1 MSLSSNQS
9 RGTADPV
16 DVEYLNHEPEAA
28 GLGIHMHL
36 DAVDGIARDVIEGF
50 KAIPR
55 RGVEVGG
62 LLLGKVIGWE
72 HPDVWIER
80 YQRLECQ
87 HRYGPPFVLDAQ
99 DHAALEEAAQRIAGS
114 TELSVVGLYRSHT
127 RPGFQLEESDLELIN
142 RYFSDSSDLV
152 LIIRP
157 ENTADIDAQFF
168 ARDESGEMR
177 PLGNPFPFR
186 GRVLRVADLM
196 LDGDEEEEDPAEAT
210 RQTRNAP
217 AENGVAGSRHD
228 SPPES
233 APAASALPDDR
244 ASDNTSEH
252 HPEQV
257 HSEPVPT
264 ETPAPRENP
273 APRQDPAP
281 RQQKMRRL
289 VPDFV
294 PPVEPVEPGGVFSF
308 EPRLAPP
315 TPQFA
320 MEPERSGFREA
331 VAKWWPLAGAI
342 LLVCGAMW
350 FLFGANRRAAE
361 SAGDIAEYRP
371 VGMYVDP
378 GLQRWR
384 ISWNP
389 SATAFRN
396 ARSVALFVHDGDAE
410 DRVDLTKQDVSS
422 GAYSWQPKGNDVTFR
437 LETIDTGG
445 RISAESFR
453 VIRPAAAATAPNA
466 PSMPGPKSAAGA
478 TSAAPEAVPASP
490 HSAHLVPAKAV
501 HKVPPVI
508 PASIRP
514 RIHGSIPI
522 DVRVRID
529 ARGRVTSAIPAVRQR
544 AGLNSYLASRAVYAA
559 KLWRFTAARENGKAV
574 PSTQTIH
581 FVFEK

>member
-1 MSLSSNQS
+1 
-9 RGTADPV
+9 
-16 DVEYLNHEPEAA
+16 
-28 GLGIHMHL
+28 
-36 DAVDGIARDVIEGF
+36 
-50 KAIPR
+50 
-55 RGVEVGG
+55 
-62 LLLGKVIGWE
+62 
-72 HPDVWIER
+72 
-80 YQRLECQ
+80 
-87 HRYGPPFVLDAQ
+87 
-99 DHAALEEAAQRIAGS
+99 
-114 TELSVVGLYRSHT
+114 
-127 RPGFQLEESDLELIN
+127 
-142 RYFSDSSDLV
+142 
-152 LIIRP
+152 
-157 ENTADIDAQFF
+157 
-168 ARDESGEMR
+168 
-177 PLGNPFPFR
+177 
-186 GRVLRVADLM
+186 
-196 LDGDEEEEDPAEAT
+196 
-210 RQTRNAP
+210 
-217 AENGVAGSRHD
+217 
-228 SPPES
+228 
-233 APAASALPDDR
+233 
-244 ASDNTSEH
+244 
-252 HPEQV
+252 
-257 HSEPVPT
+257 
-264 ETPAPRENP
+264 
-273 APRQDPAP
+273 
-281 RQQKMRRL
+281 
-289 VPDFV
+289 
-294 PPVEPVEPGGVFSF
+294 
-308 EPRLAPP
+308 
-315 TPQFA
+315 
-320 MEPERSGFREA
+320 
-331 VAKWWPLAGAI
+331 
-342 LLVCGAMW
+342 MW

-559 KLWRFTAARENGKAV
+559 KLWRFTAARENWKAV

>member
-1 MSLSSNQS
+1 MDL
-9 RGTADPV
+9 
-16 DVEYLNHEPEAA
+16 EYLNHEPEAA
-28 GLGIHMHL
+28 GVGIHMHL

-62 LLLGKVIGWE
+62 LLLGKVIGSE
-72 HPDVWIER
+72 HPDIWIER

-87 HRYGPPFVLDAQ
+87 HRFGPPFVLDKQ
-99 DHAALEEAAQRIAGS
+99 DHAALEEAAQRIAAS

-127 RPGFQLEESDLELIN
+127 RPGFQLEESDLELVD

-152 LIIRP
+152 LLIRP
-157 ENTADIDAQFF
+157 ENTADIEARFF

-177 PLGNPFPFR
+177 PMGNPFPFR
-186 GRVLRVADLM
+186 GRVLGSADLM
-196 LDGDEEEEDPAEAT
+196 LDGDDEEEEPAEAT

-217 AENGVAGSRHD
+217 AVSGMAGPQHD
-228 SPPES
+228 GQLES
-233 APAASALPDDR
+233 APATGELAGDH
-244 ASDNTSEH
+244 ASDNAGEDRH
-252 HPEQV
+252 DQV
-257 HSEPVPT
+257 HSEHLPPVTANP
-264 ETPAPRENP
+264 PAPPRE
-273 APRQDPAP
+273 
-281 RQQKMRRL
+281 KVRRL

-294 PPVEPVEPGGVFSF
+294 PAAEPVEPGGVFSF
-308 EPRLAPP
+308 QPRFAPT

-320 MEPERSGFREA
+320 IDPERSAFREA
-331 VAKWWPLAGAI
+331 LAKWWPLAGAI

-350 FLFGANRRAAE
+350 FLFGANRRNVAE
-361 SAGDIAEYRP
+361 NVGDVAEYRP

-410 DRVDLTKQDVSS
+410 DRVDLTKQDVSA

-437 LETIDTGG
+437 LEAIDAGG

-453 VIRPAAAATAPNA
+453 VIRPATGATAPNA
-466 PSMPGPKSAAGA
+466 PSPAAKSAAGA

-490 HSAHLVPAKAV
+490 HSAQLIPAKAV

-529 ARGRVTSAIPAVRQR
+529 SRGRVTSAVPTVRQR
-544 AGLNSYLASRAVYAA
+544 AGLNSYLTSRAVYAA
-559 KLWRFTAARENGKAV
+559 RLWRFIPARENGKHV
-574 PSTQTIH
+574 SSTQTIH